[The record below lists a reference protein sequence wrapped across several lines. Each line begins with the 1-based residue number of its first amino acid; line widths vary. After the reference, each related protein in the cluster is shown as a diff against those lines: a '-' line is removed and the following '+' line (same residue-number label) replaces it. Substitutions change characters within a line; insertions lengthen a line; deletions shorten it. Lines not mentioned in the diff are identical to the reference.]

1 MTNPLGKFFRN
12 FTSAFKSDPD
22 AAEVLSASDL
32 SQTLDELQSALNYR
46 FKNPSGLV
54 AALVHR
60 SYHGATSGETGPS
73 TSNERMEFLGDSVLS
88 LVVNEHLY
96 LAYPDKSEGELTK
109 MKSVIVSKQIL
120 AHLAK
125 KISLG
130 SFVLVSDN
138 AQRAGVSEMDSV
150 LADTLEAVFGAVFI
164 DGGFEAGRTC
174 ILHVMPEDMSEIVY
188 KEETINYKSL
198 LQEYIQAL
206 HKIPPR
212 YRVQSTAGPD
222 HDKEFSVE
230 VVVKGTVLGAGA
242 GKTKKHAEQE
252 AAREAYRRL
261 TNVPA
266 PERLDPENP

>member
-1 MTNPLGKFFRN
+1 MADSIRSVVRRIAAL
-12 FTSAFKSDPD
+12 FTSRSTP
-22 AAEVLSASDL
+22 AELGDSL
-32 SQTLDELQSALNYR
+32 RELQSRLGYR
-46 FKNPSGLV
+46 FRDPYVLV

-60 SYHGATSGETGPS
+60 SYQGVAEGEGPS
-73 TSNERMEFLGDSVLS
+73 DSNERMEFLGDSVLS

-96 LAYPDKSEGELTK
+96 HRYRDKSEGDLTK

-120 AHLAK
+120 SHLAK
-125 KISLG
+125 KIELG
-130 SFVLVSDN
+130 SHVLLSDN

-164 DGGFEAGRTC
+164 DGGFEAARSSVLRVLPGD
-174 ILHVMPEDMSEIVY
+174 LGEIVY
-188 KEETINYKSL
+188 KEESINYKSL

-206 HKIPPR
+206 HKVPPR

-222 HDKEFSVE
+222 HDKEFAVE
-230 VVVKGTVLGAGA
+230 VVVKGTTLGFGS

-261 TNVPA
+261 TNDPA
-266 PERLDPENP
+266 TKPAVD